1 MNRWLNVVASIA
13 VLAIGGCNQADTADP
28 VDDVL
33 DSSEEGAEATWQE
46 IAPGVWERPR
56 AEGGFERLGFG
67 LEGFQFALERA
78 RKERSTLLAPDYIDG
93 AAVAARL
100 QKNQELIDYLQAT
113 LDEADEMDES
123 EPLPLNPSEV
133 TMRASPSDLSSS
145 APSGY
150 VCAGNYDFDIQFY
163 YGMCDGAV
171 ETKASWSE
179 FGPLASYRKTLHT
192 YSYAWTPDY
201 SPSEHEDS
209 DIYGPFSYK
218 CCASVSSYAGVGVT
232 FSPLLY
238 GSAYL
243 SVTNGC
249 SAYRFYEAANY

>member
-13 VLAIGGCNQADTADP
+13 VLAIGGCHQADIADP

-56 AEGGFERLGFG
+56 EEGGFERLGFG
-67 LEGFQFALERA
+67 LEGFRFALERA
-78 RKERSTLLAPDYIDG
+78 KQERSTLLAPDYNDV
-93 AAVAARL
+93 AAVEARL
-100 QKNQELIDYLQAT
+100 QKNQELIDYLQTT
-113 LDEADEMDES
+113 LDEADEMGENEPLSPTSGEVRARTPPS
-123 EPLPLNPSEV
+123 EP
-133 TMRASPSDLSSS
+133 SSS
-145 APSGY
+145 SPSGY
-150 VCAGNYDFDIQFY
+150 VCAGSYNFDIQFY
-163 YGMCDGAV
+163 YGMVDGAV
-171 ETKASWSE
+171 QTTASWSE
-179 FGPLASYRKTLHT
+179 FGPYAPYRKTLHT
-192 YSYAWTPDY
+192 YSYAWASEY

-209 DIYGPFSYK
+209 DSYGPFSNK

-232 FSPLLY
+232 FSPLLF